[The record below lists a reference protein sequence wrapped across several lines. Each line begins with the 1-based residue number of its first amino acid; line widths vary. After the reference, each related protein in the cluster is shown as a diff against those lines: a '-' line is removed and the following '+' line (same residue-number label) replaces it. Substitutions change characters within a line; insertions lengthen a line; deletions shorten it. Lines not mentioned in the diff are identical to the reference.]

1 MTTRVHVAN
10 PQTPFKLLV
19 RLLEENR
26 ISAVPIVDLRGMPLG
41 VVSETDLLLKERRSD
56 FDPGVL
62 TLRRNRREH
71 VKADGLVAS
80 DLMTAPAITVS
91 TSTTLAD
98 AARTMHDR
106 NVRRL
111 VVIDDRGRIAG
122 IVTRSDL
129 LQVFLRSD
137 EDLRDDIVAKVIPA
151 ILVAEAASVD
161 VDVRSNVVTLVGQ
174 VDRRSDA
181 EILTRVT
188 REMDGVVG
196 VVSQLT
202 YRWDDMS
209 ARRWAADL
217 R

>member
-19 RLLEENR
+19 RLLDENR

-41 VVSETDLLLKERRSD
+41 VVSETDLLLKERHGD

-62 TLRRNRREH
+62 NLRRNRREQA
-71 VKADGLVAS
+71 KADGLVAS

-91 TSTTLAD
+91 TSTSLAD

-111 VVIDDRGRIAG
+111 VVVDERGRIAG

-137 EDLRDDIVAKVIPA
+137 EDLREDIVAKVIPA

-161 VDVRSNVVTLVGQ
+161 VDVRSNVVTLVGE

-196 VVSQLT
+196 VVSQLR
-202 YRWDDMS
+202 YRWDDTS